1 MTTAPTKQWATAPP
15 GLSSAHISPQVATP
29 TLQSLLEQQAAKGSS
44 LWTSSLYQCTVAK
57 PQVASSVLLMPLHH
71 VLQLF
76 YMGRDV
82 PPLDSCSQK
91 PLGLGCLPA
100 ASHGLQCLCWPQ
112 PQLCLCQ
119 GHPTAQQFPTAQ
131 PAPAAPAL
139 QMQEMVLYPSVQIV
153 SSKSV
158 VSDNIAKKQSLA
170 EFIRSRT

>member
-119 GHPTAQQFPTAQ
+119 GHPTAQH
-131 PAPAAPAL
+131 APAAPAL